1 MTMTVHRFA
10 VGQNV
15 SLKSKMGLAPGT
27 ADVYRIIATLPA
39 KDGSP
44 QYRIRNDKAAQ
55 ERVVME
61 YSIQEI
67 DKPAFQ
73 HGSVCN

>member
-10 VGQNV
+10 VGQIV
-15 SLKSKMGLAPGT
+15 SLKSRMGLAPGT
-27 ADVYRIIATLPA
+27 AQVYRIIATLPA

-44 QYRIRNDKAAQ
+44 QYRIRNDEASQ

-61 YSIQEI
+61 SSIKGI
-67 DKPAFQ
+67 NRSDFHRSPN
-73 HGSVCN
+73 CN